1 MLENKG
7 IKRPPIGMSDFRM
20 VRNNNKYYVDKTMY
34 IPQLEKIS
42 NFLFLIRPRR
52 FGKSIFL
59 SMIADYYDCE
69 NKELNQEFEG
79 TWISEHPQPLKGQFQ
94 ILQYDFSQVLGQ
106 TNHLEDDFNTYCC
119 GQLDMFIQKY
129 GKYYSAETVKWA
141 LDAKTSKDKINLL
154 SAEAKERG
162 YHLYLIIDEYDN
174 FTNTVLNEQGEDV
187 YHNMT
192 HSSGFYRS
200 AFKIFKPNF
209 ERILFMGVS
218 PITLNDLTSGFNIA
232 TNISLHPAFNMMLGF
247 SEEDVR
253 EMIAYYQS
261 VGLIQPGK
269 DDKGNT
275 IDGTARIDEII
286 ADMKPWYD
294 NYCFAED
301 RFDIDSRMFNSN
313 MVLYYLN
320 YFITA
325 GKAPKEMADPSCRT
339 DYAKLK
345 NLVRLDRLDGD
356 RKSVLIDI
364 AQKGYVNAT
373 IQESFPAE
381 ETINP
386 DNFISLLYYYGMLTI
401 GGTDLDGIHLVIPN
415 NTIRKL
421 YYDFLLEQ
429 YQSEHWIDLTKLGAM
444 FRNAASAGEWEP
456 LFKHLAEQ
464 YYNDSGIRDGIQGE
478 RNIQGYFNAYLHIS
492 KLFIVHPEV
501 EVSHGYC
508 DFFLLADTKKYPTL
522 QHSYILELK
531 YLKKGATDAEVT
543 KVIEQAQQQLL
554 HYISDETVIRQASGT
569 QLHGIYMVFVGGK
582 IKDMGQL
589 LNNSVTK
596 LETSNNIW

>member
-69 NKELNQEFEG
+69 NKELDQEFEG

-106 TNHLEDDFNTYCC
+106 TDHLEDDFNTYCC

-141 LDAKTSKDKINLL
+141 LEAKTSKDKINLL

-261 VGLIQPGK
+261 AGLIQPSK

-275 IDGTARIDEII
+275 IDGSARIDEII

-429 YQSEHWIDLTKLGAM
+429 YQNEHWIDLTKLGTM

-456 LFKHLAEQ
+456 LFKYLAEQ

-492 KLFIVHPEV
+492 KLFIAHPEV

-554 HYISDETVIRQASGT
+554 HYTSDETVIRQASGT

-582 IKDMGQL
+582 IKDMGA
-589 LNNSVTK
+589 VV
-596 LETSNNIW
+596 E

>member
-141 LDAKTSKDKINLL
+141 LEAKKSKDKINLL

-253 EMIAYYQS
+253 EMIVYYQS
-261 VGLIQPGK
+261 VGLIQPSK

-275 IDGTARIDEII
+275 IDGKARVDEII

-429 YQSEHWIDLTKLGAM
+429 YQNEHWIDLTKLGTM

-456 LFKHLAEQ
+456 LFKYLAEQ

-492 KLFIVHPEV
+492 KLFIAHPEV

-531 YLKKGATDAEVT
+531 YLKKGATDAEVA

-554 HYISDETVIRQASGT
+554 HYTSDETVIRQASGT

-589 LNNSVTK
+589 
-596 LETSNNIW
+596 

>member
-69 NKELNQEFEG
+69 NKELDQEFEG

-141 LDAKTSKDKINLL
+141 LEAKTSKDKINLL

-232 TNISLHPAFNMMLGF
+232 TNISLHPTFNMMLGF

-261 VGLIQPGK
+261 AGLIQPSK

-275 IDGTARIDEII
+275 IDGSARIDEII

-429 YQSEHWIDLTKLGAM
+429 YQNEHWIDLTKLGTM

-456 LFKHLAEQ
+456 LFKYLAEQ

-492 KLFIVHPEV
+492 KLFIAHPEV

-554 HYISDETVIRQASGT
+554 HYTSDETVIRQASGT

-582 IKDMGQL
+582 IKDMGA
-589 LNNSVTK
+589 VV
-596 LETSNNIW
+596 E

>member
-69 NKELNQEFEG
+69 NKELDQEFEG

-141 LDAKTSKDKINLL
+141 LEAKTSKDKINLL

-232 TNISLHPAFNMMLGF
+232 TNISLHPTFNMMLGF

-261 VGLIQPGK
+261 AGLIQPSK

-275 IDGTARIDEII
+275 IDGSARIDEII

-429 YQSEHWIDLTKLGAM
+429 YQSEHWIDLTKLGTM

-456 LFKHLAEQ
+456 LFKYLAEQ

-501 EVSHGYC
+501 EVFHGYC

-554 HYISDETVIRQASGT
+554 HYTSDETVIRQASGT

-589 LNNSVTK
+589 
-596 LETSNNIW
+596 

>member
-69 NKELNQEFEG
+69 NKELDQEFEG

-141 LDAKTSKDKINLL
+141 LEAKTSKDKINLL

-209 ERILFMGVS
+209 ERILFMGVC

-261 VGLIQPGK
+261 VGLIQPSK

-373 IQESFPAE
+373 VQESFPAE

-429 YQSEHWIDLTKLGAM
+429 YGLQ
-444 FRNAASAGEWEP
+444 
-456 LFKHLAEQ
+456 
-464 YYNDSGIRDGIQGE
+464 IQD
-478 RNIQGYFNAYLHIS
+478 RNIL
-492 KLFIVHPEV
+492 
-501 EVSHGYC
+501 
-508 DFFLLADTKKYPTL
+508 
-522 QHSYILELK
+522 
-531 YLKKGATDAEVT
+531 
-543 KVIEQAQQQLL
+543 
-554 HYISDETVIRQASGT
+554 
-569 QLHGIYMVFVGGK
+569 
-582 IKDMGQL
+582 
-589 LNNSVTK
+589 
-596 LETSNNIW
+596 

>member
-69 NKELNQEFEG
+69 NKELDQEFEG

-141 LDAKTSKDKINLL
+141 LEAKTSKDKINLL

-232 TNISLHPAFNMMLGF
+232 TNISLHPTFNMMLGF

-261 VGLIQPGK
+261 AGLIQPSK

-275 IDGTARIDEII
+275 IDGSARIDEII

-429 YQSEHWIDLTKLGAM
+429 YQSEHWIDLTKLGTM

-456 LFKHLAEQ
+456 LFKYLAEQ

-501 EVSHGYC
+501 EVYHGYC

-531 YLKKGATDAEVT
+531 YLKKGATDAEVA

-554 HYISDETVIRQASGT
+554 HYTRDETVIRQASGT

-582 IKDMGQL
+582 IKDMGA
-589 LNNSVTK
+589 VV
-596 LETSNNIW
+596 E

>member
-69 NKELNQEFEG
+69 NKELDQEFEG

-129 GKYYSAETVKWA
+129 RKYYSAETVKWA
-141 LDAKTSKDKINLL
+141 LEAKTSKDKINLL

-232 TNISLHPAFNMMLGF
+232 TNISLHPTFNMMLGF

-261 VGLIQPGK
+261 VGLIQPSK

-275 IDGTARIDEII
+275 IDGSARIDEII

-429 YQSEHWIDLTKLGAM
+429 YQNEHWIDLTKLGTM

-456 LFKHLAEQ
+456 LFKYLAEQ

-492 KLFIVHPEV
+492 KLFIAHPEV

-554 HYISDETVIRQASGT
+554 HYTSDETVIRQASGT

-582 IKDMGQL
+582 IKDMGA
-589 LNNSVTK
+589 VV
-596 LETSNNIW
+596 E

>member
-69 NKELNQEFEG
+69 NKELDQEFEG

-106 TNHLEDDFNTYCC
+106 TDHLEDDFNTYCC

-141 LDAKTSKDKINLL
+141 LEAKTSKDKINLL

-261 VGLIQPGK
+261 VGLIQPSK

-275 IDGTARIDEII
+275 IDGSARIDEII

-301 RFDIDSRMFNSN
+301 RLDIDSRMFNSN

-429 YQSEHWIDLTKLGAM
+429 YQNEHWIDLTKLGTM

-456 LFKHLAEQ
+456 LFKYLAEQ

-492 KLFIVHPEV
+492 KLFIAHPEV

-554 HYISDETVIRQASGT
+554 HYTSDETVIRQASGT

-582 IKDMGQL
+582 IKDMGA
-589 LNNSVTK
+589 VV
-596 LETSNNIW
+596 E

>member
-141 LDAKTSKDKINLL
+141 LEAKKSKDKINLL

-232 TNISLHPAFNMMLGF
+232 TNITSLP
-247 SEEDVR
+247 
-253 EMIAYYQS
+253 
-261 VGLIQPGK
+261 
-269 DDKGNT
+269 
-275 IDGTARIDEII
+275 
-286 ADMKPWYD
+286 
-294 NYCFAED
+294 
-301 RFDIDSRMFNSN
+301 
-313 MVLYYLN
+313 
-320 YFITA
+320 
-325 GKAPKEMADPSCRT
+325 
-339 DYAKLK
+339 
-345 NLVRLDRLDGD
+345 
-356 RKSVLIDI
+356 
-364 AQKGYVNAT
+364 
-373 IQESFPAE
+373 
-381 ETINP
+381 
-386 DNFISLLYYYGMLTI
+386 
-401 GGTDLDGIHLVIPN
+401 
-415 NTIRKL
+415 
-421 YYDFLLEQ
+421 
-429 YQSEHWIDLTKLGAM
+429 
-444 FRNAASAGEWEP
+444 
-456 LFKHLAEQ
+456 
-464 YYNDSGIRDGIQGE
+464 
-478 RNIQGYFNAYLHIS
+478 
-492 KLFIVHPEV
+492 
-501 EVSHGYC
+501 
-508 DFFLLADTKKYPTL
+508 
-522 QHSYILELK
+522 
-531 YLKKGATDAEVT
+531 
-543 KVIEQAQQQLL
+543 
-554 HYISDETVIRQASGT
+554 
-569 QLHGIYMVFVGGK
+569 
-582 IKDMGQL
+582 
-589 LNNSVTK
+589 
-596 LETSNNIW
+596 

>member
-69 NKELNQEFEG
+69 NKELDQEFEG

-129 GKYYSAETVKWA
+129 RKYYSAETVKWA
-141 LDAKTSKDKINLL
+141 LEAKTSKDKINLL

-232 TNISLHPAFNMMLGF
+232 TNISLHPTFNMMLGF

-261 VGLIQPGK
+261 VGLIQPSK

-275 IDGTARIDEII
+275 IDGSARIDEII

-429 YQSEHWIDLTKLGAM
+429 YQNEHWIDLTKLGTM

-456 LFKHLAEQ
+456 LFKYLAEQ

-492 KLFIVHPEV
+492 KLFIAHPEV

-554 HYISDETVIRQASGT
+554 HYTSDETVIRQASGT

-589 LNNSVTK
+589 
-596 LETSNNIW
+596 

>member
-69 NKELNQEFEG
+69 NKELDQEFEG

-141 LDAKTSKDKINLL
+141 LEAKTSKDKINLL

-232 TNISLHPAFNMMLGF
+232 TNISLHPTFNMMLGF

-261 VGLIQPGK
+261 AGLIQPSK

-275 IDGTARIDEII
+275 IDGSARIDEII

-429 YQSEHWIDLTKLGAM
+429 YQNEHWIDLTKLGTM

-456 LFKHLAEQ
+456 LFKYLAEQ

-492 KLFIVHPEV
+492 KLFIAHPEV

-531 YLKKGATDAEVT
+531 YLKKGATDAEVA

-554 HYISDETVIRQASGT
+554 HYTSDETVIRQASGT

-582 IKDMGQL
+582 IKDMGA
-589 LNNSVTK
+589 VV
-596 LETSNNIW
+596 E

>member
-69 NKELNQEFEG
+69 NKELDQEFEG

-141 LDAKTSKDKINLL
+141 LEAKTSKDKINLL

-232 TNISLHPAFNMMLGF
+232 TNISLHPTFNMMLGF

-261 VGLIQPGK
+261 AGLIQPSK

-275 IDGTARIDEII
+275 IDGSARIDEII

-429 YQSEHWIDLTKLGAM
+429 YQNEHWIDLTKLGTM

-456 LFKHLAEQ
+456 LFKYLAEQ

-501 EVSHGYC
+501 EVYHGYC

-531 YLKKGATDAEVT
+531 YLKKGATDAAVT

-554 HYISDETVIRQASGT
+554 HYTSDETVIRQASGT

-589 LNNSVTK
+589 
-596 LETSNNIW
+596 

>member
-69 NKELNQEFEG
+69 NKELDQEFEG

-141 LDAKTSKDKINLL
+141 LEAKTSKDKINLL

-192 HSSGFYRS
+192 HSSGFYRNT
-200 AFKIFKPNF
+200 FKIFKPNF

-253 EMIAYYQS
+253 EMIVYYQS
-261 VGLIQPGK
+261 VGLIQPSK

-275 IDGTARIDEII
+275 IDGKARVDEII

-301 RFDIDSRMFNSN
+301 RFDVDSRMFNSN

-429 YQSEHWIDLTKLGAM
+429 YQNEHWIDLTKLGTM

-456 LFKHLAEQ
+456 LFKYLAEQ

-492 KLFIVHPEV
+492 KLFIAHPEV

-531 YLKKGATDAEVT
+531 YLKKGATDAEVA

-554 HYISDETVIRQASGT
+554 HYTSDETVIRQASGT

-582 IKDMGQL
+582 IKDMGA
-589 LNNSVTK
+589 VV
-596 LETSNNIW
+596 E

>member
-141 LDAKTSKDKINLL
+141 LEAKKSKDKINLL

-253 EMIAYYQS
+253 EMIVYYQS
-261 VGLIQPGK
+261 VGLIQPSK

-275 IDGTARIDEII
+275 IDGKARVDEII

-429 YQSEHWIDLTKLGAM
+429 YQNEHWIDLTKLGTM

-456 LFKHLAEQ
+456 LFKYLAEQ

-492 KLFIVHPEV
+492 KLFIAHPEV

-531 YLKKGATDAEVT
+531 YLKKGATDAEVA

-554 HYISDETVIRQASGT
+554 HYTSDETVILQASGT

-582 IKDMGQL
+582 IKDMGA
-589 LNNSVTK
+589 VV
-596 LETSNNIW
+596 E

>member
-69 NKELNQEFEG
+69 NKELDQEFEG

-141 LDAKTSKDKINLL
+141 LEAKTSKDKINLL

-253 EMIAYYQS
+253 EMIVYYQS
-261 VGLIQPGK
+261 VGLIQPSK

-275 IDGTARIDEII
+275 IDGKARVDEII

-301 RFDIDSRMFNSN
+301 RFDVDSRMFNSN

-429 YQSEHWIDLTKLGAM
+429 YQNEHWIDLTKLGTM

-456 LFKHLAEQ
+456 LFKYLAEQ

-492 KLFIVHPEV
+492 KLFIAHPEV

-554 HYISDETVIRQASGT
+554 HYTSDETVIRQASGT

-582 IKDMGQL
+582 IKDMGA
-589 LNNSVTK
+589 VV
-596 LETSNNIW
+596 E

>member
-69 NKELNQEFEG
+69 NKELDQEFEG

-141 LDAKTSKDKINLL
+141 LEAKTSKDKINLL

-232 TNISLHPAFNMMLGF
+232 TNISLHPTFNMMLGF

-261 VGLIQPGK
+261 AGLIQPSK

-275 IDGTARIDEII
+275 IDGSARIDEII

-429 YQSEHWIDLTKLGAM
+429 YQNEHWIDLTKLGTM

-456 LFKHLAEQ
+456 LFKYLAEQ

-492 KLFIVHPEV
+492 KLFIAHPEV

-554 HYISDETVIRQASGT
+554 HYTSDETVIRQASGT

-589 LNNSVTK
+589 
-596 LETSNNIW
+596 

>member
-69 NKELNQEFEG
+69 NKELDQEFEG

-141 LDAKTSKDKINLL
+141 LEAKTSKDKINLL

-253 EMIAYYQS
+253 EMIVYYQS
-261 VGLIQPGK
+261 VGLIQPSK

-275 IDGTARIDEII
+275 IDGKARVDEII

-429 YQSEHWIDLTKLGAM
+429 YQNEHWIDLTKLGTM

-456 LFKHLAEQ
+456 LFKYLAEQ

-492 KLFIVHPEV
+492 KLFIAHPEV

-554 HYISDETVIRQASGT
+554 HYTSDETVIRQASGT

-582 IKDMGQL
+582 IKDMGA
-589 LNNSVTK
+589 VV
-596 LETSNNIW
+596 E